1 MHSRS
6 KRRGAASQE
15 VGGFAIDIAVRTT
28 DGSPAQGTLIAAST
42 GDHRK
47 ITVGK
52 GIVSKTAAV
61 LFATLMKVLL
71 VAELVWGAAPI
82 KRVHSDREPGIVS
95 SEAKINENAV
105 ALTTTEGHS
114 SASNAVAESA
124 INVVSQGARVSLA
137 QCVANIEDPESKKA
151 ASTFLWHY
159 AMEYNAAL
167 WSAMEVERATEAA
180 AKGDVGEV
188 GRDAVLD

>member
-1 MHSRS
+1 MCGVCGYVGREECEPACAEAHEAKKMTAKQKEAGRKNRAGIQPRVLPPCDETDNAHQDGNHQHHDSTCATCQEANMHSRS

-61 LFATLMKVLL
+61 LFSTLMKVLL

-82 KRVHSDREPGIVS
+82 KRVHSDREPGFVS
-95 SEAKINENAV
+95 SE
-105 ALTTTEGHS
+105 G
-114 SASNAVAESA
+114 
-124 INVVSQGARVSLA
+124 
-137 QCVANIEDPESKKA
+137 P
-151 ASTFLWHY
+151 
-159 AMEYNAAL
+159 AL
-167 WSAMEVERATEAA
+167 WAPR
-180 AKGDVGEV
+180 GD
-188 GRDAVLD
+188 

>member
-47 ITVGK
+47 IAVGK
-52 GIVSKTAAV
+52 GIVSKSAAV
-61 LFATLMKVLL
+61 LFTALMKILL
-71 VAELVWGAAPI
+71 VAELIWGAAPV

-95 SEAKINENAV
+95 SESRMLVSDFSEGDGGGGGVRRRAPQHV
-105 ALTTTEGHS
+105 PPHWSPSSGHS
-114 SASNAVAESA
+114 VT
-124 INVVSQGARVSLA
+124 G
-137 QCVANIEDPESKKA
+137 
-151 ASTFLWHY
+151 
-159 AMEYNAAL
+159 
-167 WSAMEVERATEAA
+167 
-180 AKGDVGEV
+180 G
-188 GRDAVLD
+188 

>member
-47 ITVGK
+47 IAVGK

-61 LFATLMKVLL
+61 LFAALMKVLL
-71 VAELVWGAAPI
+71 IAELIWGAAPVT
-82 KRVHSDREPGIVS
+82 RVHSDREPGIVA
-95 SEAKINENAV
+95 SEAQINANAV

-137 QCVANIEDPESKKA
+137 QCVANIEEPESRKA
-151 ASTFLWHY
+151 ASTFL
-159 AMEYNAAL
+159 
-167 WSAMEVERATEAA
+167 
-180 AKGDVGEV
+180 
-188 GRDAVLD
+188 